1 MEVKIN
7 TALCYNFLRGTGLKV
22 SKDAMEEFKKSLHS
36 YGEKIAKDAAASAT
50 DRKKKTIATEDVIDS
65 VNNYTSAELDY

>member
-1 MEVKIN
+1 
-7 TALCYNFLRGTGLKV
+7 
-22 SKDAMEEFKKSLHS
+22 MEEFKKSLHS